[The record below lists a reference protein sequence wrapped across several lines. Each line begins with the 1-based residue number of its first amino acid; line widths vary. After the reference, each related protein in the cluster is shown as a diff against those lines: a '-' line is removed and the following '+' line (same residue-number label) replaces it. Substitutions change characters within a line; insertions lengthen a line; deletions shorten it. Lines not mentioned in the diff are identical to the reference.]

1 MDSARVFAGDCTT
14 TFEGTR
20 DRTTRGRVVVL
31 VKPDRTVLVHDADG
45 YQPVAWL
52 TRPDSLAVEEDSSGF
67 GLTAR
72 AGDQTLRVVSHE
84 VTGRATYPVTEA
96 GVPVGHH
103 PETGEP
109 LVRAGGGVLGVD
121 SGVRFPLVAGATVL
135 DETCDDCG
143 LPLMRVERGAVF
155 EVCVD
160 RSCEPLDDAVRERFD
175 GAWPCPDCGSPLRLL
190 RRSGRLVAGCDDY
203 PACETAFSVPAG
215 VVVDTCDCGL
225 PVFET
230 ATGRRCLDGT
240 CELFRSSDS
249 PPADEVGDED
259 GRDGGHGSAGESPP
273 DDEDAPDGD
282 DGSSGGGDDVDET
295 A

>member
-1 MDSARVFAGDCTT
+1 MDSTRVFAGDCTT

-52 TRPDSLAVEEDSSGF
+52 TRPDSLSVEEDGSGF

-72 AGDQTLRVVSHE
+72 TGEQTLRVVSRDLA
-84 VTGRATYPVTEA
+84 GRATYPVSAA
-96 GVPVGHH
+96 GIPIGHH

-109 LVRAGGGVLGVD
+109 LVRTGDRVEGLD
-121 SGVRFPLVAGATVL
+121 SGVEFPLVAGAHVL
-135 DETCDDCG
+135 EETCDDCG

-155 EVCVD
+155 KVCID
-160 RSCEPLDDAVRERFD
+160 RSCDPLDEAVRARFD
-175 GAWPCPDCGSPLRLL
+175 GAWSCPDCESPLRILQ
-190 RRSGRLVAGCDDY
+190 RPGFIAGCDAS
-203 PACETAFSVPAG
+203 PTCETAFSVPAG

-230 ATGRRCLDGT
+230 ASGRRCLDGT
-240 CELFRSSDS
+240 CDEFRAASAESD
-249 PPADEVGDED
+249 
-259 GRDGGHGSAGESPP
+259 GER
-273 DDEDAPDGD
+273 
-282 DGSSGGGDDVDET
+282 
-295 A
+295 

>member
-1 MDSARVFAGDCTT
+1 MDSTRLFAGDCTT

-20 DRTTRGRVVVL
+20 DRTTRGRVVVV

-52 TRPDSLAVEEDSSGF
+52 TRPDSLSVEEDASGF

-72 AGDQTLRVVSHE
+72 AGEQTLRVVSHA
-84 VTGRATYPVTEA
+84 VAGRATYPVSEA

-109 LVRAGGGVLGVD
+109 LVRAGGSVVGLD
-121 SGVRFPLVAGATVL
+121 SGVRYPLVAGARVL
-135 DETCDDCG
+135 EETCDDCG
-143 LPLMRVERGAVF
+143 LPLMRAERGAVF

-160 RSCEPLDDAVRERFD
+160 RSCEPLDDAVRARFD
-175 GAWPCPDCGSPLRLL
+175 GAWSCPDCGSPLRIV
-190 RRSGRLVAGCDDY
+190 RRSGRLLAGCDDY
-203 PACETAFSVPAG
+203 PACETAFSLPAG
-215 VVVDTCDCGL
+215 VVVDTCGCGL

-240 CELFRSSDS
+240 CEVFRARDDHLGEAA
-249 PPADEVGDED
+249 ADTADTD
-259 GRDGGHGSAGESPP
+259 GEHGN
-273 DDEDAPDGD
+273 DAPDGD
-282 DGSSGGGDDVDET
+282 SRDTDTDGDVHR
-295 A
+295 

>member
-1 MDSARVFAGDCTT
+1 MDSTRLFAGDCTT

-52 TRPDSLAVEEDSSGF
+52 TRPDSLSVEEDGSGF

-72 AGDQTLRVVSHE
+72 AGEQTLRVVSHDLA
-84 VTGRATYPVTEA
+84 GRATYPVSAA

-109 LVRAGGGVLGVD
+109 LVRTAGHVVGLD
-121 SGVRFPLVAGATVL
+121 SGVEYPLVASAEVL
-135 DETCDDCG
+135 DEACDDCG
-143 LPLMRVERGAVF
+143 LPLMRVERGAAF

-175 GAWPCPDCGSPLRLL
+175 GAWSCPDCDSPLRVL
-190 RRSGRLVAGCDDY
+190 RRSGLVAGCDAY
-203 PACETAFSVPAG
+203 PTCETAFSIPAG

-230 ATGRRCLDGT
+230 PTGRRCLDST
-240 CELFRSSDS
+240 CDEFRSDG
-249 PPADEVGDED
+249 AD
-259 GRDGGHGSAGESPP
+259 
-273 DDEDAPDGD
+273 DA
-282 DGSSGGGDDVDET
+282 
-295 A
+295 

>member
-1 MDSARVFAGDCTT
+1 MDSTRVFAGDCTT

-20 DRTTRGRVVVL
+20 DRTTRGRVVVV

-52 TRPDSLAVEEDSSGF
+52 TRPDSLSVEEDASGF

-72 AGDQTLRVVSHE
+72 AGEQTLRVVSHA
-84 VTGRATYPVTEA
+84 VAGRATYPVSEA

-109 LVRAGGGVLGVD
+109 LVRAGGSVVGLD
-121 SGVRFPLVAGATVL
+121 SGVRYPLVAGARVL
-135 DETCDDCG
+135 EETCDDCG
-143 LPLMRVERGAVF
+143 LPLMRAERGAVF

-160 RSCEPLDDAVRERFD
+160 RSCEPLDDAVRARFD
-175 GAWPCPDCGSPLRLL
+175 GAWSCPDCGSPLRIV
-190 RRSGRLVAGCDDY
+190 RRSGRLLAGCDDY
-203 PACETAFSVPAG
+203 PACETAFSLPAG
-215 VVVDTCDCGL
+215 VVVDTCGCGL

-240 CELFRSSDS
+240 CEVFRARDDHLGGAA
-249 PPADEVGDED
+249 ADTDDTD
-259 GRDGGHGSAGESPP
+259 GEHGN
-273 DDEDAPDGD
+273 DAPDGD
-282 DGSSGGGDDVDET
+282 SRDTDTDGDVHR
-295 A
+295 

>member
-1 MDSARVFAGDCTT
+1 MDSARLFTGDCTT

-52 TRPDSLAVEEDSSGF
+52 TRPDSLSVEEDGSGF

-72 AGDQTLRVVSHE
+72 AGEQTLRVVSHDLS
-84 VTGRATYPVTEA
+84 GRATYPVSAA

-109 LVRAGGGVLGVD
+109 LVRAAGHITGLD
-121 SGVRFPLVAGATVL
+121 SGVEYPLVAGAQVL
-135 DETCDDCG
+135 DETCTECG

-160 RSCEPLDDAVRERFD
+160 RSCDPLDDAVRERFD
-175 GAWPCPDCGSPLRLL
+175 GAWSCPDCGAPLRVL
-190 RRSGRLVAGCDDY
+190 RRSGLIAGCDAY
-203 PACETAFSVPAG
+203 PTCETAFSIPAG
-215 VVVDTCDCGL
+215 VVRDTCDCGL

-230 ATGRRCLDGT
+230 PTGRRCLDST
-240 CELFRSSDS
+240 CDEFRATERGGEGADS
-249 PPADEVGDED
+249 
-259 GRDGGHGSAGESPP
+259 
-273 DDEDAPDGD
+273 
-282 DGSSGGGDDVDET
+282 T
-295 A
+295 